1 MSSSNP
7 CIFAFDFHL
16 GPMSGPSNRV
26 VHEYNPITGRGKNS
40 PSQSLSAHLCSCT
53 TEPLIMAR
61 LYRVGPAHLTRPG
74 AWVPGLALGT
84 RGSYWFN
91 SADFISFSKK
101 FTCWVLKGPTGQRS
115 HGKAACRGVGVGE
128 GGNITVSDSP

>member
-1 MSSSNP
+1 MHFKYIVNLNL
-7 CIFAFDFHL
+7 FKKLFVYL
-16 GPMSGPSNRV
+16 
-26 VHEYNPITGRGKNS
+26 
-40 PSQSLSAHLCSCT
+40 SQT
-53 TEPLIMAR
+53 AR

-128 GGNITVSDSP
+128 GGNITVSDSI

>member
-1 MSSSNP
+1 MAKIQP
-7 CIFAFDFHL
+7 IQTFA
-16 GPMSGPSNRV
+16 S
-26 VHEYNPITGRGKNS
+26 GRGQGRG
-40 PSQSLSAHLCSCT
+40 P
-53 TEPLIMAR
+53 EAR

-128 GGNITVSDSP
+128 GGNITVSDSI